1 MQTEALGNDL
11 GTSRSA
17 ELSVQSP
24 IAGELRTLNLV
35 LIEENVECGYD
46 GVRALAKLVGK
57 IVFANDHRAI
67 RELLADISPVVCD
80 LVGE

>member
-1 MQTEALGNDL
+1 MRTEALGNDL
-11 GTSRSA
+11 GTT
-17 ELSVQSP
+17 LSVQSP
-24 IAGELRTLNLV
+24 IAGELRALNLV
-35 LIEENVECGYD
+35 LIEENVKCGYH